1 MKPSEVRDKTDEE
14 LAALEKQLRDQ
25 LVKLAVVKATQRM
38 RNTAQIGRLKKDIAR
53 IKTVQTER
61 AAKAAGAAKEATT

>member
-14 LAALEKQLRDQ
+14 LVSLEKQLRDQ

-61 AAKAAGAAKEATT
+61 KRGTETAKEATT

>member
-14 LAALEKQLRDQ
+14 LVELEKQLRDQ

-61 AAKAAGAAKEATT
+61 KKAGAAKEVTT

>member
-14 LAALEKQLRDQ
+14 LVALEKQLRDQ
-25 LVKLAVVKATQRM
+25 LVKLSVVKATQRM

-53 IKTVQTER
+53 IKTIQTER
-61 AAKAAGAAKEATT
+61 TRGIGKAQEAS